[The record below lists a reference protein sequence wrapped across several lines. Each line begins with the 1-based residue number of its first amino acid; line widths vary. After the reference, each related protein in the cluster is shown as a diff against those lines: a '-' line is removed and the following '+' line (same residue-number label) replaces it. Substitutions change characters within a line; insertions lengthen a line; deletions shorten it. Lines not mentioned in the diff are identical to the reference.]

1 VSADLLAEKN
11 VLQDPN
17 KLGRLLDLFAVV
29 VVVDPHPELD
39 LVALQQRP
47 DLLVFDVS
55 DTYQYRIDPVT
66 KAPLLGQQTAED
78 RLRVELAAE
87 AAETELPQDQQ
98 IDVSAVYTGVIPI
111 VYKAQRTLLA
121 SLFESIFL
129 SFFMIAFV
137 MAVLLRPWGEPVRPS
152 NLLNLRGGLLSMLP
166 NAFPI
171 VIVFGSMGYLAVYD
185 VKVDIGS
192 MMTASVAMGIAVD
205 DTIHFLNWYRYA
217 LADGATR
224 QEAIMVAYRRC
235 AKAMTQTTMI
245 AGFGLFAF
253 AFSSFTPTQRFGTL
267 MLVLLVVALIGDLIF
282 LPALISSPLG
292 KYFGK
297 ELPASE
303 REALAKKKQLETRV
317 TNPDLIVSSLSAKQ
331 VVVEAAGPHSTTSR
345 GSPKLTVD

>member
-1 VSADLLAEKN
+1 
-11 VLQDPN
+11 
-17 KLGRLLDLFAVV
+17 LD
-29 VVVDPHPELD
+29 
-39 LVALQQRP
+39 VATLQQRTN
-47 DLLVFDVS
+47 LLVFDVS
-55 DTYQYRIDPVT
+55 QDYQYRIDPET
-66 KAPLLGQQTAED
+66 KAPLQGQLTAED
-78 RLRVELAAE
+78 RLRTELAAGIG
-87 AAETELPQDQQ
+87 TGELENEEQV
-98 IDVSAVYTGVIPI
+98 DVSAVYTGVIPI
-111 VYKAQRTLLA
+111 VYKAQRTLLS

-129 SFFMIAFV
+129 SFVMIAFV
-137 MAVLLRPWGEPVRPS
+137 MAVLLRPWKEPIGMH

-171 VIVFGSMGYLAVYD
+171 IIVFGCMGHLAVYD
-185 VKVDIGS
+185 IKVDIGS

-267 MLVLLVVALIGDLIF
+267 MLVLLMVALIGDLIF
-282 LPALISSPLG
+282 LPALISGPLG

-297 ELPASE
+297 ELPAAE

-317 TNPDLIVSSLSAKQ
+317 TNPDLIVSALSAKQ
-331 VVVEAAGPHSTTSR
+331 VVVEANGPHATTSR
-345 GSPKLTVD
+345 GSPKLNS